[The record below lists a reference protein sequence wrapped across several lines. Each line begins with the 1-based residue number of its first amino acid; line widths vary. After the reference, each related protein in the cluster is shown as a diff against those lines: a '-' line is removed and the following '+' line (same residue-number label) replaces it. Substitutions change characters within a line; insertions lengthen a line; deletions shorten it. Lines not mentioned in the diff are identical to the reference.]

1 MSNNPKQFP
10 LDLTGKAA
18 RNLIRNEERAFNSRN
33 DRIFVPSGGVFYSHT
48 VVMFDKAT
56 GKRLQPITDYKCLH
70 IHEEASIA
78 SGLPACCVIL
88 VTNDTIQAVKFDYQ
102 VIGGQYSDNL
112 PALRQLL
119 DGVDFQSLTRIS
131 WGTQIYGKPE
141 TFPAAVHR
149 HPGSEF
155 GDWKRF
161 HVALNNIYHALLHK
175 DTAAWQSVYEY
186 INATINA
193 LGVSDISNTYFTKDE
208 VATQIVN
215 ALGAYTTTT
224 EMVNQLT
231 AMTKKVDDSAAD
243 LVKRITTQAT
253 TIDQVSASLADFMKI
268 DQLKVS
274 PDSGNLIEKRPNGLY
289 YGIQAPAD
297 LTNLY
302 VDAVGGNDSNPGTR
316 ALPFKTLGKAL
327 GMSPVDNSNTIHL
340 KWIPLEFQVSHH
352 YEITG
357 FYTIGAGVTR
367 NITVWGHSMTSEGEI
382 WAQARNLFNKD
393 VSDPWLT
400 DQFDNVTVY
409 LRQHYLIDAAGRE
422 IVRPYTMTLRIGA
435 TVNFKGIDLAIDHPE
450 DFMVDA
456 GYGRHG
462 WNTDSA
468 FVGDG
473 LINFTGSD
481 IIKVLPRDPST
492 QSFDVPSSDFYT
504 ARYNGTYI
512 TTMYSG
518 QNVKVYFNA
527 GGIYYGHAPNRQQT
541 GTNRIPNVGKVVKD
555 LRFLERAFHLRS
567 PYHGVLF
574 IDLKLG
580 ATGSLTWSKTAPA
593 GLAGSW
599 GAQGMGYKS
608 RVSNLDIWAKYY
620 IVGGIVRQNGV
631 QTSFLSTEP
640 MVSVEEATGTTTAVT
655 SLRESIYPQPYKP
668 GDIYQTTMSFRSSA
682 EVAEVMGYGHWV
694 RWGEGLVL
702 VGMGGQTN
710 NDQVGMP
717 DKMFVPYGISGE
729 YSHKLTIGEMP
740 AHSHRF
746 VSDDSVEGNAEFVR
760 VALSGTADFSQKGA
774 DGQARVY
781 RTPTK
786 YPDESGGDQPHNN
799 IQPFVTIDRWKR
811 HVSSDGFYYTELVFA
826 RNTFEFNAGLN
837 IQEWTS
843 AETLALSGLTL
854 SRPNAGWSIIA
865 IKAEKPHANGQGT
878 LMVRLQINRTDILA
892 NHMLFVDVVND
903 VHVWKKPMSHPR
915 WGWQRT
921 ISSEGIIEIV
931 YAYKSMLPVETQ
943 PGDTQTLP
951 DGTVITV
958 NVRQNARYRMV
969 VQAATRIAF
978 YKK

>member
-18 RNLIRNEERAFNSRN
+18 RNLIRNEERTFNSRN

-48 VVMFDKAT
+48 VVMFDKTT

-78 SGLPACCVIL
+78 SGLPTCCVIL

-141 TFPAAVHR
+141 TFPAAAHR

-224 EMVNQLT
+224 EMTKQLT
-231 AMTKKVDDSAAD
+231 TMTKKVDDSAAD
-243 LVKRITTQAT
+243 LVKLITAQAT

-274 PDSGNLIEKRPNGLY
+274 PDSGNLIEKRANGLY

-302 VDAVGGNDSNPGTR
+302 VDAVGGNDKNPGTK
-316 ALPFKTLGKAL
+316 ALPFKTLQKAL
-327 GMSPVDNSNTIHL
+327 DMSPTNLTNTIWLRCIPEEHREDIAYTVGKQYTIDGCTRTIRIYDDPRVDGDIYQEIYNL
-340 KWIPLEFQVSHH
+340 SNRDYTRESDVLINRPAVRVKWYRTMLGTLEYYSCRCFFITNNGRLNVTNVDFFLEQLDEDKPSHSWTEYTAVFFCNRGEFYQVSS
-352 YEITG
+352 G
-357 FYTIGAGVTR
+357 FYRIVRDHDIVDWGVSRPVDVTNTIY
-367 NITVWGHSMTSEGEI
+367 
-382 WAQARNLFNKD
+382 
-393 VSDPWLT
+393 DPRWNRG
-400 DQFDNVTVY
+400 FWSWSNRNVTVALFTTNVTLGY
-409 LRQHYLIDAAGRE
+409 AGGMNGAKTLTG
-422 IVRPYTMTLRIGA
+422 RPKIAKVFDPLFA
-435 TVNFKGIDLAIDHPE
+435 PV
-450 DFMVDA
+450 
-456 GYGRHG
+456 
-462 WNTDSA
+462 
-468 FVGDG
+468 
-473 LINFTGSD
+473 GSD
-481 IIKVLPRDPST
+481 ASLVMDIQRYQESFVPLFDTTSIKVNVMENYVRGTEFIARGMKRHPSNIVNMLCR
-492 QSFDVPSSDFYT
+492 SRGFWGVVYT
-504 ARYNGTYI
+504 
-512 TTMYSG
+512 
-518 QNVKVYFNA
+518 
-527 GGIYYGHAPNRQQT
+527 
-541 GTNRIPNVGKVVKD
+541 
-555 LRFLERAFHLRS
+555 
-567 PYHGVLF
+567 
-574 IDLKLG
+574 
-580 ATGSLTWSKTAPA
+580 
-593 GLAGSW
+593 
-599 GAQGMGYKS
+599 
-608 RVSNLDIWAKYY
+608 
-620 IVGGIVRQNGV
+620 NGV
-631 QTSFLSTEP
+631 CTNVLSNVIPFDYNTSIGNSQNRTF
-640 MVSVEEATGTTTAVT
+640 MNN
-655 SLRESIYPQPYKP
+655 SIYSQPYKP

-694 RWGEGLVL
+694 RWGEGRVL
-702 VGMGGQTN
+702 VGMGSYGN
-710 NDQVGMP
+710 ADPIGMP
-717 DKMFVPYGISGE
+717 DSMFVPYGTDGE
-729 YSHKLTIGEMP
+729 YSHTLTIAEIP
-740 AHSHRF
+740 SHSHRF
-746 VSDDSVEGNAEFVR
+746 VSDDSVEGNKEFVR
-760 VALSGTADFSQKGA
+760 VALSGTADFSQRDASGE
-774 DGQARVY
+774 ARIY

-786 YPDESGGDQPHNN
+786 YPDESGGGQPHNN
-799 IQPFVTIDRWKR
+799 IQPFVTVDRWKR
-811 HVSSDGFYYTELVFA
+811 HVSSDGFYFTELVFA

-837 IQEWTS
+837 IQEWTDVN
-843 AETLALSGLTL
+843 TLALSGLTL
-854 SRPNAGWSIIA
+854 SRPNADWSIIA
-865 IKAEKPHANGQGT
+865 IKAEKPHADGQGT
-878 LMVRLQINRTDILA
+878 LTVRLQINRTDILA
-892 NHMLFVDVVND
+892 NHMLFVDVAND
-903 VHVWKKPMSHPR
+903 AHVWKKPMSHPR

-931 YAYKSMLPVETQ
+931 YAYRSMLPVETQ